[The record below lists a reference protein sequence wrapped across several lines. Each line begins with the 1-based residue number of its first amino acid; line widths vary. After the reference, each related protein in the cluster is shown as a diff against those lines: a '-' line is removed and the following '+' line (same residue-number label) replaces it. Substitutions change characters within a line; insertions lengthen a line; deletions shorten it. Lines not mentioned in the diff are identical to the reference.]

1 MLKQFQ
7 RGVLLTL
14 PVALSAAVYGTVLG
28 VIAAGKGVT
37 ALQLMLMNVTVFAGT
52 AEFLMVEMWAMP
64 VLQVVV
70 AVFIINFRYLLIGAS
85 LTPLFNDTPLW
96 KKALLIHL
104 VADENWAVTMA
115 EYQKGRGSVWFLFG
129 GGVILILLWSIA
141 TLAGMGLG
149 LFISDYERYA
159 MDFVVIAV
167 FTALAI
173 SLFRGKKDM
182 IPFLIAAFSASVA
195 QRFIGGKWYIV
206 IGAVAGSIYA
216 ALSMKEEDSENG
228 ENDEP

>member
-7 RGVLLTL
+7 RGVFLTL
-14 PVALSAAVYGTVLG
+14 PVALSAAVYGAVLG
-28 VIAAGKGVT
+28 VIAAGKGVS
-37 ALQLMLMNVTVFAGT
+37 ALQLMLMNVTIFAGT

-85 LTPLFNDTPLW
+85 LKPLFSSAPLW

-129 GGVILILLWSIA
+129 GGLILIVLWSIA
-141 TLAGMGLG
+141 TMAGMGLG

-167 FTALAI
+167 FTALAL
-173 SLFRGKKDM
+173 SLFRGKKDI
-182 IPFLIAAFSASVA
+182 IPFLIAAVAASLA
-195 QRFIGGKWYIV
+195 QRFIEGKWYIV

-216 ALSMKEEDSENG
+216 ALSMKEDIMEG
-228 ENDEP
+228 ENNES